1 VSGGAGAGGVPLGG
15 MGGGAEGGGPA
26 SGGAGTTSAGAGGS
40 AGAPTGAGCPAG
52 ATYCADFE
60 GTGLPEGAAF
70 MPSYQAPMWMD
81 FMSIDSTVFHAGA
94 HALMVKPT
102 GNDGYSYRM
111 LAVDAPAASFWV
123 RLYVRSD
130 ADLGQ
135 AEHNAFFAASTADG
149 DQNNGDLMEVA
160 EQYCQV
166 VMNLHDDVVTSV
178 GGTTACGSGGVLLAK
193 DTWHCV
199 EAFFDGPNGKIQ
211 VFADGTPVIDKSDWT
226 KLSFQSFVFG
236 FLQFHGPSRTMWYD
250 DVAVGPTRMS
260 CP

>member
-1 VSGGAGAGGVPLGG
+1 MTSG
-15 MGGGAEGGGPA
+15 
-26 SGGAGTTSAGAGGS
+26 GAGGS
-40 AGAPTGAGCPAG
+40 AGAAPAAGCPST
-52 ATYCADFE
+52 ATFCTDFE
-60 GTGLPEGAAF
+60 SGGLPAGAAF

-81 FMSIDSTVFHAGA
+81 FMSIDATVSHSVG
-94 HALMVKPT
+94 HSLMVKPT

-123 RLYVRSD
+123 KLYVRSD

-178 GGTTACGSGGVLLAK
+178 SGTTACGSGGVLLAK

-199 EAFFDGPNGKIQ
+199 EAFFDGPNGHIQ
-211 VFADGTPVIDKSDWT
+211 VFSDGMPVIDKSDWT
-226 KLSFQSFVFG
+226 KLTYQSFVFG

-250 DVAVGPTRMS
+250 DVAVGPTRMN